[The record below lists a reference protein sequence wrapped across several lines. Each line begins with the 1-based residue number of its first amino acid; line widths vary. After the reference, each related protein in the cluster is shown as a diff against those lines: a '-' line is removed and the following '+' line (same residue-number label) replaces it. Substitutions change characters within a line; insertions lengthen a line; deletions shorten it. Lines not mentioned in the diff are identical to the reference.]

1 MLQEIFLL
9 RSVGGRYG
17 WSGLLRNSMRA
28 TLALALTLLLAG
40 EAFGESPSQEH
51 NLKSAQDASP
61 SAAPIV
67 PSESGAISTSASG
80 LNPASSADSSPR
92 PTPSLGYPFTPGP
105 DYVIGLGDV
114 LRISVWKEPE
124 VSSTVQVRSDGKI
137 SVPLLNDVQAVGF
150 KPMDLAASLSHQL
163 QHYLADPHVTVIVS
177 QAKPPVVYM
186 VGQVGKNGPM
196 PLTTNM
202 TVLQALVTAGMT
214 TFANTRK
221 IYVLRPV
228 NGVEQRFPVNY
239 KRLVNGKSMNQ
250 NIVLKPGD
258 MVVVP

>member
-1 MLQEIFLL
+1 
-9 RSVGGRYG
+9 
-17 WSGLLRNSMRA
+17 MRA
-28 TLALALTLLLAG
+28 RIALALTLLLAG
-40 EAFGESPSQEH
+40 EAFADSPAQEH
-51 NLKSAQDASP
+51 NLKSAQDAPQS
-61 SAAPIV
+61 V
-67 PSESGAISTSASG
+67 PPVVSSESTISAPASG
-80 LNPASSADSSPR
+80 LAATASTDSSPL
-92 PTPSLGYPFTPGP
+92 PSPSLGYPFTPGP

-150 KPMDLAASLSHQL
+150 RPTDLAAWLAEKL

-196 PLTTNM
+196 PLTPNM
-202 TVLQALVTAGMT
+202 TALQALVTAGMS

-221 IYVLRPV
+221 IYVLRLV
-228 NGVEQRFPVNY
+228 NGVEERLPLNY
-239 KRLVNGKSMNQ
+239 KRLVKGKSMNQ